1 MRPEDR
7 LQSRARMFL
16 DKYLL
21 PPAYYTAIEH
31 GRKHAGT
38 PQQRAREWE
47 RLKAKG
53 VKAGLPDLMFF
64 GGYYNFLPME
74 LKAGKNTTS
83 AGQDLFGAAM
93 KALGMPYEVCRSV
106 CEIGFKLLNYGF
118 HLGAEWQAAAQ
129 HHDAALARETPPK
142 RPRAAK
148 PRAAK
153 PTAAQV
159 RAIGRMRARTIF

>member
-16 DKYLL
+16 DEYLL

-38 PQQRAREWE
+38 EKQRAAEWQ

-53 VKAGLPDLMFF
+53 VKAGLPDLMVW
-64 GGYYNFLPME
+64 LPGRHFTAIE
-74 LKAGKNTTS
+74 LKAGRNTTS
-83 AGQDLFGAAM
+83 DMQDAFCDAITH
-93 KALGMPYEVCRSV
+93 LGHKYVVCRSIY
-106 CEIGFKLLNYGF
+106 EIGQMLALDESLATGWLNE
-118 HLGAEWQAAAQ
+118 AVR
-129 HHDAALARETPPK
+129 HDAALARETPPK
-142 RPRAAK
+142 RFRATK

-153 PTAAQV
+153 ATAAQV
-159 RAIGRMRARTIF
+159 KAIGRMRARTIF